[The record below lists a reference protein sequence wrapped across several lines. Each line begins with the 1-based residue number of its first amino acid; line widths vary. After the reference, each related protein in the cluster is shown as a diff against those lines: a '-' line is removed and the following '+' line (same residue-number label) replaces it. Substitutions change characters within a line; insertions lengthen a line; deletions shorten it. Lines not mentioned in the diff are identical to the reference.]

1 MLKGIIMSYKSRI
14 FFGNILASF
23 KLTKTQR
30 RRVRDKILFKDFIKT
45 TNNDLLIKPSV
56 TSSSETINVAFCFDK
71 RGANLAAV
79 AITSLLSVSQNKCH
93 YDIYC
98 VIPEGLDDKTKKTI
112 SATTNGT
119 TSNIIFLTANH
130 DFDKSYLEGW
140 PISIYYRTML
150 PKLLPNID
158 KIIYADIDVIF
169 CNNLIEANNIEIGDN
184 YIAGVKA
191 HNDTYVNSGF
201 LIMNLKQ
208 IRKDKMYMKWIH
220 ESQINT
226 YPNPD
231 QDLLNYTCA
240 GHILYLPLKYN
251 FQPMDGTHIFKNHTA
266 VEISDIQHHLV
277 VLHFSNWMKPWHK
290 EANRPVFS
298 ELWWKFANETSLFK

>member
-1 MLKGIIMSYKSRI
+1 MNYKLRI
-14 FFGNILASF
+14 FFGNVLASCR
-23 KLTKTQR
+23 LTKTQR
-30 RRVRDKILFKDFIKT
+30 RRVRDKILFKNFIKT
-45 TNNDLLIKPSV
+45 TNNDLLAKPSI
-56 TSSSETINVAFCFDK
+56 TTSSETINVAFCFDK

-79 AITSLLSVSQNKCH
+79 AITSLLNVSQNKCH

-98 VIPEGLDDKTKKTI
+98 VVPKDLDNETKKTV
-112 SATTNGT
+112 SSLTKGT
-119 TSNIIFLTANH
+119 KSKIIFLAANN
-130 DFDKSYLEGW
+130 DFDKSYLHHW

-169 CNNLIEANNIEIGDN
+169 CNNLIEAYNIDMGNN
-184 YIAGVKA
+184 YISGVKA
-191 HNDTYVNSGF
+191 HNDTYINSGF

-208 IRKDKMYMKWIH
+208 IRKDKIYTKWIK
-220 ESQINT
+220 ESQINK
-226 YPNPD
+226 YLNPD
-231 QDLLNYTCA
+231 QDLLNYTCN

-251 FQPMDGTHIFKNHTA
+251 FQPMDGTHIFKYHTD

-290 EANRPVFS
+290 KENRPIFS
-298 ELWWKFANETSLFK
+298 ELWWQYADKTGLFIK